1 LLYFRLHLH
10 LSPPAGEEHCLD
22 LTVQLLDE
30 CGEVA
35 VIFQIGH
42 AAAVCCVGRED
53 CGEKGTIGVQRT
65 PERLCRPQIYLFTAS
80 LAIAVSRRSA
90 LLSGHPR

>member
-1 LLYFRLHLH
+1 
-10 LSPPAGEEHCLD
+10 
-22 LTVQLLDE
+22 
-30 CGEVA
+30 
-35 VIFQIGH
+35 
-42 AAAVCCVGRED
+42 
-53 CGEKGTIGVQRT
+53 VQRT

>member
-1 LLYFRLHLH
+1 LAF
-10 LSPPAGEEHCLD
+10 
-22 LTVQLLDE
+22 
-30 CGEVA
+30 
-35 VIFQIGH
+35 
-42 AAAVCCVGRED
+42 VGGED

-65 PERLCRPQIYLFTAS
+65 PERLCRPRIYLFTAS